1 MNGPSDYWWH
11 LEKRNCCV
19 TMPAKCGSQAVRSMV
34 LRIMDLQK
42 PLHLQ
47 DDPERLHKFLQKE
60 KRYGTLRQMGRYS
73 NTEIQS
79 RFPDT
84 PKYLG
89 LRHPVSRFASLWRD
103 KCPTNKRTSTPLVH
117 GLTPVGLLDYIKEYP
132 ERDQHWATQ
141 CSYVIP
147 GAILIDYARLLIELN
162 LPPRKVVNATVRSQT
177 DPAMPEDAILE
188 FYAADFVL
196 WQQMKQEDNH
206 YG

>member
-1 MNGPSDYWWH
+1 
-11 LEKRNCCV
+11 
-19 TMPAKCGSQAVRSMV
+19 MV
-34 LRIMDLQK
+34 LRIMDLRK

-47 DDPERLHKFLQKE
+47 ENPEQLRKFRQKE

-103 KCPTNKRTSTPLVH
+103 KCPLTKRTSTPLVH
-117 GLTPVGLLDYIKEYP
+117 GLSPDGLLDYIKEHP

-147 GAILIDYARLLIELN
+147 GVILIDYARLLTELD
-162 LPPRKVVNATVRSQT
+162 LPPRRVVNATNRDVA
-177 DPAMPEDAILE
+177 DPPMPEDAILE

-196 WQQMKQEDNH
+196 WQQMKQEDKH